1 MSARVCAA
9 LSATLLSSAAAR
21 RTYSHPQLAS
31 AAAPAAAASPRR
43 TPGAA
48 NCTTHWFEQDVDHF
62 SWSQPPV
69 EGTAGGGKWL
79 QRYLVYDAFWKNG
92 SAGAIFFYT
101 GNEGPVENYAD
112 HTGLMWENAEALGAL
127 IVFAEHR

>member
-1 MSARVCAA
+1 MRAR
-9 LSATLLSSAAAR
+9 
-21 RTYSHPQLAS
+21 
-31 AAAPAAAASPRR
+31 APSSPRR

-48 NCTTHWFEQDVDHF
+48 NCTTHWIEQDVDHF
-62 SWSQPPV
+62 SWALPPV

-79 QRYLVYDAFWKNG
+79 QRYLVYDGFWRNG
-92 SAGAIFFYT
+92 SAGAVFFYT

-112 HTGLMWENAEALGAL
+112 HTGLMWENAEAAGAL